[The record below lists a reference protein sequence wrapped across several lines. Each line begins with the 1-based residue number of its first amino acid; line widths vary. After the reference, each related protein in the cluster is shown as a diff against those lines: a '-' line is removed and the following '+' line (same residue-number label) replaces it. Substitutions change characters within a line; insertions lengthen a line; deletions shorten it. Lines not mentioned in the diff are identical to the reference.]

1 MLFNGANWK
10 MNSFREHFASQSC
23 QNEEISHL
31 FFCSDS
37 KFISAP
43 AKIMKQADLVLITFA
58 SEEETFRNLILQKGI
73 CGNYRDI
80 LWPESIACF
89 EGFGELY
96 KSLYASV

>member
-10 MNSFREHFASQSC
+10 MNSFREQFASQSC

-31 FFCSDS
+31 FFCSVS

-58 SEEETFRNLILQKGI
+58 SEEETFRIRFPTRRKPDSTERNL
-73 CGNYRDI
+73 
-80 LWPESIACF
+80 W
-89 EGFGELY
+89 EL
-96 KSLYASV
+96 S